1 MQDKTLWILTFFL
14 FSGIFLLLFVSVL
27 RGCASYLGRYC
38 RCVRLNKWC
47 CFLRIDW
54 QAYRR
59 ERESLRRFRELR
71 QRHRDLLMR
80 QELSTF
86 SQIPGPIPDSIL
98 ILQSNNVG
106 FVIVPSTE
114 GPRSARS
121 QLTLD
126 QRRKMLERLVSF
138 KPYRQEDSINR
149 PDENTET
156 PDATT
161 NRPSPATSSQISI
174 NEEITDNKFRNDL
187 RENLSLAVPA
197 HEEPENEISCAICLD
212 EFVDG
217 EEINEMSECSHFF
230 HKDCLLGWL
239 DQHDVCPCC
248 RRVIVTEE
256 QWKQAIEEEE
266 NTV

>member
-1 MQDKTLWILTFFL
+1 M
-14 FSGIFLLLFVSVL
+14 
-27 RGCASYLGRYC
+27 
-38 RCVRLNKWC
+38 
-47 CFLRIDW
+47 DW

-98 ILQSNNVG
+98 IIQSNNVG

-138 KPYRQEDSINR
+138 KPYKQEDSINR
-149 PDENTET
+149 PEENTET
-156 PDATT
+156 TDATT
-161 NRPSPATSSQISI
+161 SRTSLATSSQIRKI
-174 NEEITDNKFRNDL
+174 EEITDTDLYSQQDHKFRIDL

-239 DQHDVCPCC
+239 DQHDACPCC
-248 RRVIVTEE
+248 RRVFVTEE